1 MNHTNPL
8 LGIPKLTQHKKYAKV
23 VLAAASA
30 TGILIRLQQ
39 DSTVDRRGEAFLG
52 DTIKRGRPKNA

>member
-23 VLAAASA
+23 VLKPTLPCCAMMQITKGAKLAPIERRIVQQSRAAA
-30 TGILIRLQQ
+30 G
-39 DSTVDRRGEAFLG
+39 
-52 DTIKRGRPKNA
+52 